1 MICHP
6 LNYNILLSKYN
17 NITIYD
23 MFFDI
28 IIKLI
33 YFTISNTVLREKL
46 SSFFWKTLHFIY
58 ITNI

>member
-17 NITIYD
+17 NLTIYD

-33 YFTISNTVLREKL
+33 YFTISNTVLRENL
-46 SSFFWKTLHFIY
+46 
-58 ITNI
+58 